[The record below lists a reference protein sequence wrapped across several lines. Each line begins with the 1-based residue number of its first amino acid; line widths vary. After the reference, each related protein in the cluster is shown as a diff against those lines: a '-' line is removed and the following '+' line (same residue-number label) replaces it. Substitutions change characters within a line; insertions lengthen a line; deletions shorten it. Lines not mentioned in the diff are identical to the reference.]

1 MKENLYDT
9 LVMRIEGENLIK
21 YFAMYVERLKPDAID
36 VIRLSEKAK
45 KIFICDNNI
54 YYYKNDGRY

>member
-21 YFAMYVERLKPDAID
+21 YFTLYAERLAPDATD
-36 VIRLSEKAK
+36 LIRLSEKAK

-54 YYYKNDGRY
+54 YYYNNDGRY